1 MQIARPV
8 SAADPL
14 RFGRGRARIVA
25 TDRQPPTISA
35 DLRLFA
41 TTFIAGFLFVSM
53 IIA

>member
-1 MQIARPV
+1 MQIARTV
-8 SAADPL
+8 RAADPL
-14 RFGRGRARIVA
+14 RFGRGPARIVA
-25 TDRQPPTISA
+25 APPSPSTISA